1 MIVFD
6 ASTLILLSK
15 IDLLQ
20 SVLYK
25 YEGIIPET
33 VKKEVEYKEG
43 MDTRA
48 ITQHIEE
55 GRLNLESDP
64 DKKEISKI
72 CKDFPLGKGEAAA
85 LIIAK
90 QNNYMIATDDG
101 LAIKVCKIFNVRF
114 ITAIHFLVEA
124 DLKKDIAMTKLEL
137 LKKYGRY
144 AARIIEDAEKRIMK
158 GSI

>member
-1 MIVFD
+1 LIIFD

-15 IDLLQ
+15 IHLLQ
-20 SVLYK
+20 SVLDK
-25 YEGIIPET
+25 YEGTIPET

-48 ITQHIEE
+48 IIQHIKES
-55 GRLNLESDP
+55 RLNLNADP
-64 DKKEISKI
+64 EQKEINKI

-90 QNNYMIATDDG
+90 QNNYMVATDDG

-114 ITAIHFLVEA
+114 ITAIHFLIEA
-124 DLKKDIAMTKLEL
+124 GLKKDIAMAKLEL

-144 AARIIEDAEKRIMK
+144 SARIIEDAEKRIMK
-158 GSI
+158 G

>member
-1 MIVFD
+1 LIVFD

-15 IDLLQ
+15 IDLLK

-48 ITQHIEE
+48 IMQHLKE
-55 GRLNLESDP
+55 GRLKLEADP
-64 DKKEISKI
+64 DKKEISNI
-72 CKDFPLGKGEAAA
+72 CKDFPLGKGEAAT

-90 QNNYMIATDDG
+90 KNNYMMATDDG

-124 DLKKDIAMTKLEL
+124 DLKKDIAIVKLEM

-144 AARIIEDAEKRIMK
+144 STRIIEDTEKRIMK
-158 GSI
+158 G